1 MASVRERSRIFALTS
16 VAFACF
22 VTLVVAAPSARAEV
36 VDVHLTARPATVTIA
51 DGVKFRAWTFNGTV
65 PGPVIRA
72 TEGDTVRITL
82 TNSHKGVHMKCR
94 NRKGKAL
101 VRCHRYNLL
110 HAAMQHSVDFHAAR
124 VAPNL
129 SFRNV
134 APGTSFTFE
143 FQAGTPGV
151 YMYHCATGPML
162 EHLGMGMFGMIVVD
176 PATPRPPAQEVFLVQ
191 SEFYGQVGNGY
202 LHSSYD
208 AMRSG
213 KPAYVVF
220 NGENYGYAADPI
232 KVGVDKPVRIYFL
245 DAGPSL
251 FSAFH
256 VVGTIFDSY
265 EHDGNPD
272 EAIHDVSTQVIAPG
286 GAGVFDLT
294 FPEAGSYPFVSH
306 SVIDMD
312 RGAMGMFEAS

>member
-1 MASVRERSRIFALTS
+1 MAYVSFKAGLLAVLLAFAGLFTLTS
-16 VAFACF
+16 
-22 VTLVVAAPSARAEV
+22 TTRAEV
-36 VDVHLTARPATVTIA
+36 VDVHLTARPATVKID
-51 DGVKFRAWTFNGTV
+51 DGVKLRAWTFNGTV

-72 TEGDTVRITL
+72 TEGDTVRVTL
-82 TNSHKGVHMKCR
+82 TNSHKGMHMKCR
-94 NRKGKAL
+94 GKKGKAL
-101 VRCHRYNLL
+101 VRCQRFNFL
-110 HAAMQHSVDFHAAR
+110 HEAMMHSIDFHAAR
-124 VAPNL
+124 IAPNVA
-129 SFRNV
+129 FRNV
-134 APGTSFTFE
+134 APGESFTFE
-143 FQAGTPGV
+143 FVAGTPGV

-162 EHLGMGMFGMIVVD
+162 HHLGMGMYGMIVVD

-191 SEFYGQVGNGY
+191 SEFYGKVKGGY
-202 LHSSYD
+202 LHSSYE
-208 AMRSG
+208 AMQSG
-213 KPAYVVF
+213 TPAMVVF
-220 NGENYGYAADPI
+220 NGRSYRYALNPI
-232 KVGVDKPVRIYFL
+232 QVGVGEPVRIFFL

-265 EHDGNPD
+265 EHDGIPD

-286 GAGVFDLT
+286 GAGVFELS